1 MLKLEHVSKK
11 INNFLLKDISLEL
24 PVSDLF
30 PAMQSSFKC
39 PAFFS
44 SPISAEYFATAVRIF
59 MIPKK
64 ERFMENCGFLPSPFP

>member
-30 PAMQSSFKC
+30 PAMQ
-39 PAFFS
+39 
-44 SPISAEYFATAVRIF
+44 
-59 MIPKK
+59 
-64 ERFMENCGFLPSPFP
+64 